1 MATPTPGLTP
11 GQQSF
16 YDALLIDDPEAAED
30 FKSAILAEQARDAER
45 ARPAPV
51 LEGDVFTQPN
61 TPINTP
67 ETESSITDDNV
78 QFAGPPSP
86 TAPESFDEQQKS
98 FYEDLYQDDIEAADE
113 YLQGI
118 LAEQKRDA
126 VIDVDETA
134 LPDLPQTRS
143 LPGFEFEGAQPP
155 SPPSLQSLQENKDLI
170 KAEQLI
176 IPGLLDEEQR
186 KGYDAAVVRYVSEG
200 LPDEDTLAAQFG
212 IEFDQDYERRTGELP
227 PAENAFDQSSNAY
240 MLDKLSFVRGKV
252 DALPETAQDKAKEQ
266 FFGVKSPRKP
276 RAVGQYE
283 VEPTPVRPGM
293 IQRNPQLADDMSL
306 SELAGSAL
314 SPQVITTADELRRQR
329 EPRRQ
334 AKKQLVDSLVAFG
347 EENELDPTDPEATK
361 QTRID
366 YFTSYR
372 DNVVDQIITAR
383 LGGTEGIIPTMAPL
397 FYGYS
402 REEMDELV
410 ESVKPEANAVTR
422 QAIEITFRPIDTS
435 NTGREGTQTSVEKEL
450 NKSFPIKENLGD
462 IVNRQIVDPAVDFVA
477 EGFTSLA
484 TSKYDPEFRQNLFE
498 QGIIENPDAITESA
512 AMTVVRDV
520 AGVLRLVV
528 NPAISGAENLG
539 LIDRKTPEEE
549 VDTILPAA
557 RREYTEEVEFDIA
570 NPIDS
575 MLDLGDAY
583 LKEVLVETATMRS
596 LGNDLGQLD
605 SALFGMIDEDFGTSG
620 MSDYLIPDAIVPSRN
635 FIVGAGTLAEA
646 FIPIGKG
653 GAIRALGAPTR
664 AVSKAPRAAKA
675 AISQRTLRPTMATPS
690 KGVQA
695 AERVGETALDIIAGG
710 GNPLFATIKLAS
722 DYAPG
727 IAKKAV
733 VMGRAGTDVAK
744 IARTIENGDIVA
756 SGFKGQK
763 LSNIVSDTASVE
775 GKVLNNLSD
784 PIQALEIRARGGAG
798 ALDDALQDGVI
809 GSRAYAAA
817 EQLTPAQAE
826 KALQEIVT
834 SKTEVLSSMA
844 ERAMI
849 GSERGTYNYEKAL
862 QRRRDIRGAGAEE
875 ITKYGLGDYVMLTD
889 KTVVKS
895 SWLDEN
901 IDAIDKSLIDTD
913 GKSKL
918 FMTQETPT
926 GELIYFIKDDNIADD
941 LIDIARNTGDGH
953 LENIINFK
961 GGMDIGDTI
970 YVTNRYIDDI
980 AMKGS
985 DTAFVARKASTLEA
999 AAQPLERRSAAIMGA
1014 KEVYNAFV
1022 PTSIKKVVDTG
1033 IKKVMNKPT
1042 VRQAQTAQTSATSAR
1057 FANQVDEGIARLE
1070 RTMKGAYGQTS
1081 RNLDVTGVISEFA
1094 GKEFVGLKRLGI
1106 KTAIVYETVYRLQR
1120 NLNLSLADI
1129 SKMTPEQLK
1138 KARELYIRRPGN
1150 LEAGKK
1156 LANRDTFE
1164 NYLNTV
1170 YGTDLR
1176 SNDAIAALLDRR
1188 MARAE
1193 VTPFAEANAIMKQ
1206 IDDIAPQLKVNKVKN
1221 PADAIASMTANLE
1234 TQMIVKRAI
1243 RETFAADEV
1252 ATASLTVN
1260 ERVFALAGYEMNL
1273 AEITEIVEDLA
1284 ALRYGPAKLSI
1295 NTMSPT
1301 QIDAFFDNHSGLAG
1315 AYRNYLR
1322 DSSRPALY
1330 PVGGTRNIVLNK
1342 QQFLAQL
1349 DGGSAN
1355 AMADYLEV
1363 TALKRGITVDE
1374 LRNNYGYQIREL
1386 LTPTKFET
1394 IEGITKQAAAVY
1406 PLTAAERKAIQQYT
1420 RTLGSSDAKAIS
1432 DNFSKLQR
1440 NKDIFEYSTGMMNY
1454 MTNGMRRTFVSGQL
1468 GGKYLP
1474 NIPYQM
1480 ENLLTAGL
1488 ITYVTNPKY
1497 IMTVLGQTAQTPLGL
1512 TPYRKLRY
1520 MAAGSP
1526 DTMLPGTRFTYAQ
1539 VYEEFTRRNLGV
1551 SNAGLNLGDSFY
1563 ADLAQEAQGW
1573 TRFTKGVPG
1582 YKSLP
1587 DMLKN
1592 DKRSWLEGMLS
1603 YFRRAGQDVAVGT
1616 SEVVRPFSPTMS
1628 PYMKWA
1634 DETDRAFREA
1644 IFVKALQNGESVE
1657 SAAKLAREVMLDYGM
1672 MPPAARQGIMKSAL
1686 YLSFTIAS
1694 SAEMFKAMTTTNG
1707 ALRVA
1712 AMASYHRD
1720 LNRYY
1725 GTYYSGG
1732 TRTLESAFM
1741 REVQDNEDGKIVNTY
1756 MRSPYLGNLLNVGKL
1771 ISFTASQDSLVGFPF
1786 PGTGRTEDT
1795 VQRVKEGLADFFYIP
1810 ALDFITELD
1819 TDYKRGVSGKQM
1831 LQMQQRYYEMG
1842 FFNFSPPAMFST
1854 MMSDGAN
1861 PYYFVDRY
1869 DIEVRPTEKRVPG
1882 APDFGGYQYRFRS
1895 QAGRNNYLTDQLI
1908 MAIAGT
1914 GRGFND
1920 YFNAAVMEGL
1930 IEVPEGTN
1938 LGYQGEL
1945 QKPFLSPGLDYL
1957 FLKGR
1962 PVRIPKDLEIEYR
1975 ALKETERRL
1984 IEKRKIFE
1992 K

>member
-30 FKSAILAEQARDAER
+30 FKASILAEQERDAER

-51 LEGDVFTQPN
+51 LEDDVFIQPD

-86 TAPESFDEQQKS
+86 IAPESFDEQQKS

-118 LAEQKRDA
+118 LAEKKRDA
-126 VIDVDETA
+126 VIDVDETR

-155 SPPSLQSLQENKDLI
+155 TPPSLKSLQENKDLI

-200 LPDEDTLAAQFG
+200 LPDEDALAGQFG
-212 IEFDQDYERRTGELP
+212 IEFDQAYERKTGELP
-227 PAENAFDQSSNAY
+227 PKENAFDQASNKY
-240 MLDKLSFVRGKV
+240 MLDKLSFVREQV
-252 DALPETAQDKAKEQ
+252 DKLPETAQDKAKEQ

-306 SELAGSAL
+306 SELADSAL

-347 EENELDPTDPEATK
+347 EENKLDPTDRAATE
-361 QTRID
+361 QSRID
-366 YFTSYR
+366 FFTSYR
-372 DNVVDQIITAR
+372 DNVVDQIINAR
-383 LGGTEGIIPTMAPL
+383 LGGTEGISPRFSPF

-402 REEMDELV
+402 REEMEDLI
-410 ESVKPEANAVTR
+410 ESVTPEANAVTR
-422 QAIEITFRPIDTS
+422 QAIEITFRPIDTN

-462 IVNRQIVDPAVDFVA
+462 IVNRQVIDPAVDFAV
-477 EGFTSLA
+477 EGFTSLT

-635 FIVGAGTLAEA
+635 FIVGTGTLAEA

-675 AISQRTLRPTMATPS
+675 AISQRTLRPTLTTPS

-784 PIQALEIRARGGAG
+784 PIQALEIRARGGAN

-809 GSRAYAAA
+809 GGRAYAAV

-834 SKTEVLSSMA
+834 SETEVLSSMA

-875 ITKYGLGDYVMLTD
+875 LTKYGLGDYVMLTD

-901 IDAIDKSLIDTD
+901 IDAIDKALIDNN

-918 FMTQETPT
+918 FETQQTPT
-926 GELIYFIKDDNIADD
+926 GQLEYFIKYDNIADD

-953 LENIINFK
+953 LENLINFK
-961 GGMDIGDTI
+961 DGMSIGDTI

-1014 KEVYNAFV
+1014 KEVYNAFT
-1022 PTSIKKVVDTG
+1022 PTSIKKVVDKG

-1081 RNLDVTGVISEFA
+1081 RNLDATGVFDELS
-1094 GKEFVGLKRLGI
+1094 GTEFVGLSRLGI
-1106 KTAIVYETVYRLQR
+1106 NTALTYETVYRLQR

-1129 SKMTPEQLK
+1129 SKMTSDQLK
-1138 KARELYIRRPGN
+1138 NARAEYLSQR
-1150 LEAGKK
+1150 AASKM
-1156 LANRDTFE
+1156 LANKDTFY

-1170 YGTDLR
+1170 YGTDLK
-1176 SNDAIAALLDRR
+1176 SNDAIAALL
-1188 MARAE
+1188 ARVEGRAQ
-1193 VTPFAEANAIMKQ
+1193 VAPFREANAIMKQ
-1206 IDDIAPQLKVNKVKN
+1206 IEQIAPQLKTNKVKN

-1243 RETFAADEV
+1243 KETFAADEV
-1252 ATASLTVN
+1252 ATASHTVN
-1260 ERVFALAGYEMNL
+1260 ERMRALAGYSIDISD
-1273 AEITEIVEDLA
+1273 ITNIVEDLA

-1295 NTMSPT
+1295 NTMSPA
-1301 QIDAFFDNHSGLAG
+1301 QIDLFYAKHSALPG
-1315 AYRNYLR
+1315 AYSDYLAQ
-1322 DSSRPALY
+1322 SNKTALY
-1330 PVGGTRNIVLNK
+1330 PIGGTRNIVLNK

-1349 DGGSAN
+1349 DGGSAD

-1363 TALKRGITVDE
+1363 TALKRGITVKE

-1386 LTPTKFET
+1386 TAPTKFQT
-1394 IEGITKQAAAVY
+1394 IPGVNQMTAAVY
-1406 PLTAAERKAIQQYT
+1406 PLTEAERKAIQQYT
-1420 RTLGSSDAKAIS
+1420 RTLGSSDAIAIS

-1563 ADLAQEAQGW
+1563 ADLAQEASGW
-1573 TRFTKGVPG
+1573 TRFTRGVPG
-1582 YKSLP
+1582 YKELP

-1592 DKRSWLEGMLS
+1592 DKKSWLAGMLS
-1603 YFRRAGQDVAVGT
+1603 YFRRGAQDVAVGT
-1616 SEVVRPFSPTMS
+1616 AEVVRPYSPTMS

-1756 MRSPYLGNLLNVGKL
+1756 MRSPYLGNLINVGKL
-1771 ISFTASQDSLVGFPF
+1771 VSFTASQDSLVGFPF

-1795 VQRVKEGLADFFYIP
+1795 VERVKEGLADFFYIP

-1869 DIEVRPTEKRVPG
+1869 DIEIRPTEKRVPG